1 MEKEQLNNLLKEMSK
16 ITLLKQEVKKMTYS
30 DLNRRREIYKTT
42 KKQNNERYDELKA
55 EGFENTDLE
64 MQKLLEHNKKLDALQ
79 GELNIIEKV
88 TKEMPLHELNRKIEV
103 YNTRKNILEER
114 KEELQA
120 EGFGEGDREF
130 DNVNEELK
138 TIDELLYISS
148 NLKMSLPESMVAEM
162 PKVSTPTTPVSTPT
176 TPISTPTTPISTP
189 TTPISTPTTPV
200 STPTTPVST
209 PTTPVSTS
217 KTKIK
222 GIKIGKKIEIEYEN
236 SDVKKVKIKFKKMKK
251 NMKKTSEQKE
261 KDVKELLKGLK
272 IENIDE
278 DILDKVDPN
287 VIYAFQDAKKNGVED
302 KDIEK
307 LTLGYIYALGGSKS
321 DQDSLKGLITYDRR
335 GMDYWKIRTIIPKL
349 RHGKQYQKLGEYLM
363 HSEKFADFIM
373 DKQSKIGKWLGLGEN
388 KGLLKA
394 GTENEIDRNKRISEK
409 ATKGLAGKDE
419 ESKKEKQKPMK
430 SLEIDEETKK
440 KLEDVA
446 SKYNSKVE
454 KEGARDMVKS
464 DINSRIDKKISEEE
478 NRAM

>member
-30 DLNRRREIYKTT
+30 DLNRRREIYETT

-55 EGFENTDLE
+55 EGFENTDSE

-120 EGFGEGDREF
+120 EGFGEGDHEF

-138 TIDELLYISS
+138 TIEELLQISS
-148 NLKMSLPESMVAEM
+148 NLKMLLPESMVAEI
-162 PKVSTPTTPVSTPT
+162 PKV
-176 TPISTPTTPISTP
+176 
-189 TTPISTPTTPV
+189 STPTTPV

-209 PTTPVSTS
+209 PTTPVSTPTTPVSTPTTPVS

-222 GIKIGKKIEIEYEN
+222 GIKIGKKIKIEYEN

-251 NMKKTSEQKE
+251 IMKKTSEQKE
-261 KDVKELLKGLK
+261 KDVKELLKGLE
-272 IENIDE
+272 IENIDK

-287 VIYAFQDAKKNGVED
+287 VIYAFQNAKKNKVED

-321 DQDSLKGLITYDRR
+321 DQDSLKGFITYDRR

-394 GTENEIDRNKRISEK
+394 GTENETDRNKRISEK

-430 SLEIDEETKK
+430 SLEIDEDTKK

-446 SKYNSKVE
+446 DKYKSEVE

-464 DINSRIDKKISEEE
+464 DINSRIDKKISEEKD
-478 NRAM
+478 RAR